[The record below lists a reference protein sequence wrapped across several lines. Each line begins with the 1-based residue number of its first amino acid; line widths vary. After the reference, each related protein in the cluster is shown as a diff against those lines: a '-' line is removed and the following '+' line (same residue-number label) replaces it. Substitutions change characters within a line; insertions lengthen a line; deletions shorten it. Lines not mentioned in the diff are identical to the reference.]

1 MCNLN
6 AICSTWH
13 LWPRAYR
20 GLCWVSLTLRPCQ
33 GKMWSMLLQQELS
46 STSHWSRALAVP
58 ISAPLTKCSGQKKKK
73 SLFCSSLGS
82 AVGKLS
88 LFLPLLQDVQKQT
101 RKSWWKGE
109 SFTMVWTRA
118 PFEERVHC
126 KGHSPAPPG
135 REHRFWG
142 KDKKSLNTR
151 SLPGRTD

>member
-46 STSHWSRALAVP
+46 STSHCSRALPVP
-58 ISAPLTKCSGQKKKK
+58 TAAPLPKFSGQKKCF
-73 SLFCSSLGS
+73 FCSSLGF

-88 LFLPLLQDVQKQT
+88 LFLPLLQDG
-101 RKSWWKGE
+101 KSWWKGE

-118 PFEERVHC
+118 PMEERVHC

-142 KDKKSLNTR
+142 KDKKSLNTC
-151 SLPGRTD
+151 SLHERID